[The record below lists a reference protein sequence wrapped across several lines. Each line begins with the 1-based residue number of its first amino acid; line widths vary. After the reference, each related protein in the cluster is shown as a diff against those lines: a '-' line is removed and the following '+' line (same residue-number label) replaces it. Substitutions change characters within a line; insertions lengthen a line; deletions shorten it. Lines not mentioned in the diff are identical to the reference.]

1 MVNLANIA
9 KSTQLSNLATRFFSA
24 LQRWE
29 LGGKAAIALAIAAA
43 AACLATYAFLTGS
56 FGQTPSRTLVRLLLL
71 VDLGLLLALGAIIAR
86 SVVGLIMARKRGS
99 SGARLHLRLVSLFSV
114 VAVTP
119 TIVVA
124 IFTVLFFNLGLE
136 AWFSDRVRTA
146 LNDALTV
153 AGAYIKE
160 HKQIISADLLAMAN
174 DLNRQAYIVSQNPG
188 RFVQIVGTQAQIRSL
203 SEAMVVDGSG
213 RVLAR
218 AGIGAALVSDRLPFV
233 AELNEARSG
242 EVVFVETV
250 NDQRVAAIV
259 RLDRFLDAYLYV
271 ARYVDPR
278 VIAYAERAAT
288 AVADYENAEGARSGY
303 QITFAMIFVIVALL
317 VLLVA
322 VWFGMRIGSRLAAP
336 IGELASAVERV
347 GQGDFSVHVK
357 TTDQDD
363 EIGVL
368 TQAFNRMTGE
378 LSRQRTDLTD
388 ANVQLDERRR
398 FTEAVLTGVSAGVIG
413 LDSNSIITLPNR
425 SAAELLG
432 TKVEVLK
439 GQRFG
444 QAVPELDHLLT
455 AAMKQTGR
463 ATSSEVEIN
472 RQGKRRRLLVR
483 VAREY
488 EEDGIG
494 GFVVTFD
501 DITDLVMAQ
510 RLAAWGEVAQRIA
523 HEIKNPL
530 TPIQLAAD
538 RLRSKYSDK
547 IGEDRDIFDQCTE
560 TIIRQVH
567 YLGQI
572 VDEFSDYATQT
583 APVFQKEELGAV
595 VREAVFLQETRSPG
609 IECQLNLPAQ
619 KVFLACDARQ
629 ISQLLTNILKNADE
643 ALTASLSGSDTS
655 RAKIEITL
663 EELADSV
670 LIRIE
675 DNGPGFPAG
684 DRMRLVEPY
693 VTTREKGTGLG
704 LAISKRIVEEHGGQL
719 VLDDSSSGGASVN
732 MIFQK
737 NDVMRGGAEK
747 SNRSHQNSSSSLRA
761 QTDRSN
767 DETTNDA
774 GTGNSNQGHGG
785 SRDVA

>member
-9 KSTQLSNLATRFFSA
+9 KSTQLTNLATRFFSA

-29 LGGKAAIALAIAAA
+29 LGGKAAIALAVAAVA
-43 AACLATYAFLTGS
+43 AGLATYAFLTGS

-86 SVVGLIMARKRGS
+86 SLVGLIMARKRGS
-99 SGARLHLRLVSLFSV
+99 SGARLHLRMVTLFSV

-188 RFVQIVGTQAQIRSL
+188 RFVQIVATQAQLRSL
-203 SEAMVVDGSG
+203 SEAMVVDGTG

-218 AGIGAALVSDRLPFV
+218 AGIGAALVSDQLPFV

-278 VIAYAERAAT
+278 VLAYAERAET
-288 AVADYENAEGARSGY
+288 AVAEYENAEGERSGY
-303 QITFAMIFVIVALL
+303 QMTFAMIFVVVALL

-347 GQGDFSVHVK
+347 GQGDLSVHVE

-388 ANVQLDERRR
+388 ANAQLDERRR
-398 FTEAVLTGVSAGVIG
+398 FTETVLTGVSAGVIG
-413 LDSNSIITLPNR
+413 LDRNSVITLPNR

-432 TKVEVLK
+432 TEVEVLQ
-439 GQRFG
+439 GQSFG
-444 QAVPELDHLLT
+444 QAVPELDHLLKE
-455 AAMKQTGR
+455 AMEQTGR
-463 ATSSEVEIN
+463 ATSGEVEIE
-472 RQGKRRRLLVR
+472 RQGKLRRLLVR
-483 VAREY
+483 VAPEY

-538 RLRSKYSDK
+538 RLRSKYSEK

-583 APVFQKEELGAV
+583 APIFQKEELGAV

-609 IECQLNLPAQ
+609 IKCQVNLPAQ

-643 ALTASLSGSDTS
+643 ALTASLSGGDTS

-663 EELADSV
+663 EDLADSV

-732 MIFQK
+732 VIFQK
-737 NDVMRGGAEK
+737 NDATRGATEK
-747 SNRSHQNSSSSLRA
+747 LNRSYQNSSGSLRA
-761 QTDRSN
+761 QTDRLT
-767 DETTNDA
+767 DKTTKDA
-774 GTGNSNQGHGG
+774 GTGNIHQGHSGN
-785 SRDVA
+785 RDVA